1 MSVGPS
7 GRKIILDENGKPCR
21 SCNTL
26 LDFKAVTKSATKTV
40 ADDCPP
46 DVEQLGRSTWTF
58 LHSVAAKYPE
68 QASEEQQEDMRTFLR
83 VFGNIY
89 PCWFCAKDFR
99 QYMEKDKP
107 KIEASIL
114 RKSDPT
120 ACWVL
125 ILFSSGTFERES
137 VNLCLDS
144 ADGGGGGG
152 AFFVA
157 GTAGADTFGGA
168 GAAVGA
174 TDGVYVGEG
183 GAGAGGAGAGGG
195 GAEGAL
201 VAGSEGAGAGG
212 GGGVGKAADGGRVEG
227 AAEAGT
233 GGCGGAGGAAGAAG
247 AAGGVGGADGTA
259 GGVGGADGT
268 AGTDDFGMPGN
279 GGAGGA
285 AAGVGGAGGTAVSLA
300 GSLGAAGALVAG
312 TGGAAM
318 EGTAGAC
325 CCGGFSIFTSSS
337 LTTCES
343 SLRALISARNGRA
356 PGEGPELAAGVGSFE
371 GPEEVFCGRV
381 AGADGI
387 GGGGGT
393 VDDDGGG
400 GADVD
405 GKGGVGTDEEGRG
418 GGAGADEEGMGGG
431 GGAADEGTG
440 GGALGT
446 GGAED
451 VGAAG
456 TEGAVPGTG
465 GALQLLDS
473 RFGRAEGTA
482 GIVGAADAFAVSP
495 LCLSFG
501 SPPAK
506 ISPNCG
512 TPAGTAGAEGTAGAL
527 GVLIAGEDELD
538 STRPPTMG
546 FERSLVTAFFR
557 VLPLR
562 MSPSSASLSG
572 VTLGSLAGAC
582 EGGPPIGG
590 AGGGGGGGGAD
601 MEY

>member
-247 AAGGVGGADGTA
+247 GVGGADGM
-259 GGVGGADGT
+259 
-268 AGTDDFGMPGN
+268 AGTDDFGMPGT

-285 AAGVGGAGGTAVSLA
+285 AAGVGGAGGTAVFLA
-300 GSLGAAGALVAG
+300 GSLGAAGALTAG

-318 EGTAGAC
+318 EGTAEAC

-343 SLRALISARNGRA
+343 SLLALISARNGRA
-356 PGEGPELAAGVGSFE
+356 SGEGPELAAGAGSFE

-393 VDDDGGG
+393 ADDDGGG

-440 GGALGT
+440 GGAPGT

-451 VGAAG
+451 VGAAGAAG

-465 GALQLLDS
+465 GALQLLES

-482 GIVGAADAFAVSP
+482 GIAGAADAFAVSP